1 MAAYIVFMRERM
13 RDTAEFGRY
22 MEAVP
27 PTLEGHPVRPL
38 ALYGTIETLE
48 GPAIEGAVIAEFPT
62 LAAARAWYNSPA
74 YQQAVQ
80 HRHKAGDYRVFLI
93 EGL

>member
-1 MAAYIVFMRERM
+1 MAAYIIFMREQM
-13 RDTAEFGRY
+13 RDTGEFAKY

-38 ALYGTIETLE
+38 ALYGQLETLE
-48 GPAIEGAVIAEFPT
+48 GAPLEGVVIAEFPT
-62 LAAARAWYNSPA
+62 MEAAQNWYRSPA
-74 YQQAVQ
+74 YQEAMK
-80 HRHKAGDYRVFLI
+80 HRLKAGDYRVILT

>member
-13 RDTAEFGRY
+13 RDTVEFGKY

-27 PTLEGHPVRPL
+27 PTLAGHPVRPL
-38 ALYGTIETLE
+38 ALYGAIQTLE
-48 GPAIEGAVIAEFPT
+48 GAPIEGAVIAEFPDME
-62 LAAARAWYNSPA
+62 AALAWYRSPA
-74 YQQAVQ
+74 YQEAVK
-80 HRHKAGDYRVFLI
+80 HRYKAGDYRVFLT